1 MRVEF
6 EWNRSPERIIRDIDN
21 DDTLLFL
28 ANECKRQMDPYVP
41 ADNSVLVQNVRMYVE
56 DGQGCVEY
64 LSPYAHY
71 QYEGEVYGPNI
82 PVMENGQIVG
92 WWSPPHKYPTGRS
105 LDYSK
110 FRHPLA
116 TSHWDRAMVTAKKD
130 DIARAVQAYLN
141 RGGGR

>member
-41 ADNSVLVQNVRMYVE
+41 ADNLVLAQNVRIYVE

-71 QYEGEVYGPNI
+71 QWAGELYVSSLTGSA
-82 PVMENGQIVG
+82 
-92 WWSPPHKYPTGRS
+92 WSRGEYKVPTGRQ
-105 LDYSK
+105 LNYSS

-116 TSHWDRAMVTAKKD
+116 TSHWEQAMWTVKKNDITRAL
-130 DIARAVQAYLN
+130 QAYLN